1 MQGKH
6 MKTRDV
12 YVLIFYPHGVCEG
25 RQDIQ
30 AVFETREAAEAYAA
44 EDDVEETLQNF
55 PDALWDVERHYLHLS
70 TPSLANAPMEP
81 EKPVREGG
89 WVDDWIA
96 DYTINGEHWVR
107 LGPYEPQKYDYETS
121 GWVKV
126 DGRRLELHAA
136 ANTLIAITDDRRAWV
151 LDLTMRYEWN
161 PASGEIREV

>member
-1 MQGKH
+1 MARVIAGMAGISRMSGFVASLGCHGITNRSGTGSLSRRHRWQ
-6 MKTRDV
+6 TRRWNQKNRW
-12 YVLIFYPHGVCEG
+12 G
-25 RQDIQ
+25 R
-30 AVFETREAAEAYAA
+30 
-44 EDDVEETLQNF
+44 
-55 PDALWDVERHYLHLS
+55 
-70 TPSLANAPMEP
+70 
-81 EKPVREGG
+81 G
-89 WVDDWIA
+89 VDDWIT